1 MPKRLYR
8 SEKDKIVAGVCGG
21 IAEYLNIDPIIVR
34 ILFILAIISEGFGLM
49 LYIVLWIVIPLES
62 SIEKNEDEVIEE
74 NAKEIKENI
83 VKVTKNIKKD
93 VKSDSKKK

>member
-1 MPKRLYR
+1 MTKRLYR

-34 ILFILAIISEGFGLM
+34 VLFLLAIISEGFGLM
-49 LYIVLWIVIPLES
+49 LYIILWIVIPLES
-62 SIEKNEDEVIEE
+62 SIEKSEDEVIEE

-83 VKVTKNIKKD
+83 IKVTKDIKKE